1 MDGRLFWWFGRCALR
16 VFGLFALLPPN
27 FRARQRHLLDT
38 RVSCNS
44 SQYPPT
50 AITLSRRPPRTLSR
64 LLPPTS
70 TFFGPKPQPT
80 VITPHLVRT
89 AARKQYSTHYGRI
102 RFKAA
107 VFDLGEEGDPNPDS
121 GTCKRRHTSDN
132 LDAEVLIAD
141 VGQRR
146 QDDAFVQTQ
155 GMLASGGSG
164 RSYEVEDMWME
175 TRQPIHMELMC

>member
-1 MDGRLFWWFGRCALR
+1 
-16 VFGLFALLPPN
+16 
-27 FRARQRHLLDT
+27 
-38 RVSCNS
+38 
-44 SQYPPT
+44 
-50 AITLSRRPPRTLSR
+50 
-64 LLPPTS
+64 
-70 TFFGPKPQPT
+70 

-89 AARKQYSTHYGRI
+89 AARKQYPTHYGRI

-107 VFDLGEEGDPNPDS
+107 VFDLGEERDPDPDS

-132 LDAEVLIAD
+132 LDAEVLIAG